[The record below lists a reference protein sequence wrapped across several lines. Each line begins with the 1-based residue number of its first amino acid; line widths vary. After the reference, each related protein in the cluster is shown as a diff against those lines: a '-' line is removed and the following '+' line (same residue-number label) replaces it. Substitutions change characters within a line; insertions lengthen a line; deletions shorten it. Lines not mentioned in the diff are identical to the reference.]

1 MKGMKAVKIMKKA
14 MKKTLLVCALLV
26 LSGIVAGAET
36 AQTPQAPEK
45 ADKAEALAA
54 AARKGDAAAV
64 TKLLEEGVDVNTKFR
79 YGTTALSFAADHG
92 HLEVVKVLLAR
103 GADVNV
109 TDTFYKATPLTWA
122 TSPAMTR
129 KPEHAEIV
137 GLLLKAGAKG
147 KEDALMTSVST
158 GEVATTK
165 VILAQGGLSPETLA
179 DALGAA
185 TRSKHTEI
193 VALLEAAGAKP
204 RPEFKMDAAQL
215 ERYAGTYRNPGGSEL
230 VIAVAG
236 GRLTLGAGK
245 SGTGPPQPVPLVAQS
260 ETAFVGAEMPGLKIS
275 FTIEDGK
282 VTAMIIGPASPA
294 NTFAKQ

>member
-1 MKGMKAVKIMKKA
+1 MKGMKGVKV
-14 MKKTLLVCALLV
+14 MKKTSLLCALV
-26 LSGIVAGAET
+26 ALSCSVAEAQT
-36 AQTPQAPEK
+36 TQTPQTSA
-45 ADKAEALAA
+45 KAEALAA

-64 TKLLEEGVDVNTKFR
+64 TRLLDEGVDVNSKFR

-109 TDTFYKATPLTWA
+109 KDTFYGATPLTWA
-122 TSPAMTR
+122 TSPAMAR

-137 GLLLKAGAKG
+137 GLLLKHGAKG
-147 KEDALMTSVST
+147 KEDALMTSVGG

-165 VILAQGGLSPETLA
+165 IILAQGGLSAETLA

-185 TRSKHTEI
+185 TRAKQKEI

-204 RPEFKMDAAQL
+204 RPEFKMDEAQL
-215 ERYAGTYRNPGGSEL
+215 VRYAGTYRNPGGSEL

-236 GRLTLGAGK
+236 GRLTVGAGK

-260 ETAFVGAEMPGLKIS
+260 ETAFVGAEMAGLKIS

-282 VTAMIIGPASPA
+282 VTAMIIGPPSPA
-294 NTFAKQ
+294 NTFTKQ

>member
-1 MKGMKAVKIMKKA
+1 MKGVKS
-14 MKKTLLVCALLV
+14 MKKTSFLSALLA
-26 LSGIVAGAET
+26 LFCTVAGAQT
-36 AQTPQAPEK
+36 TQTPQAPEK
-45 ADKAEALAA
+45 VDKAEALAA

-64 TKLLEEGVDVNTKFR
+64 TKLLDEGVDVNSRFR

-109 TDTFYKATPLTWA
+109 KDTFYGATPLTWA

-137 GLLLKAGAKG
+137 GLLLKHGAKG
-147 KEDALMTSVST
+147 KEDALLTSVSS

-165 VILAQGGLSPETLA
+165 IILAQGGLSAETLSDTL
-179 DALGAA
+179 DAAKRA
-185 TRSKHTEI
+185 KQPEI

-204 RPEFKMDAAQL
+204 RPEFKMDEAQL
-215 ERYAGTYRNPGGSEL
+215 ARYAGTYRNPAGSEL

-236 GRLTLGAGK
+236 GRLTVGAGK
-245 SGTGPPQPVPLVAQS
+245 TGPGPPQPVPLVAQS
-260 ETAFVGAEMPGLKIS
+260 ETAFVGAEMAGLKIS

-294 NTFAKQ
+294 NTFTKQQ